1 MIGGSPRTPDR
12 LLGLCDLC
20 VHQSEVCETM
30 MGTYGP
36 YNLGESATASIGAHT
51 WICYNITFENLKRNL
66 QIKSF

>member
-1 MIGGSPRTPDR
+1 
-12 LLGLCDLC
+12 
-20 VHQSEVCETM
+20 M